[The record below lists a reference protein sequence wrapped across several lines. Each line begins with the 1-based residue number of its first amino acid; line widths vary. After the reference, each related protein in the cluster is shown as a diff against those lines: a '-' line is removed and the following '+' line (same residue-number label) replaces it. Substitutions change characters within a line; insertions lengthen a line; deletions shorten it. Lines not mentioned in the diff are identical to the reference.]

1 MVKPKA
7 KKSTKKFIARHLP
20 DVIKRRKATKQ
31 RQKLFNKKKKH
42 EFGDKGI
49 EVLDK
54 AKARREEEEE
64 EEEVEENDDMDE
76 EQLVPDAEIDEN
88 VVDEAPLSKNK
99 KKTKQQKGKIGT
111 NFIFNLFT

>member
-64 EEEVEENDDMDE
+64 EEVEENDDMDE

-88 VVDEAPLSKNK
+88 VVDEAPPSKNK